1 MSDEKLPIATR
12 RDTVRGLLAS
22 LGRRRA
28 LAVLAILTLFA
39 GVGAG
44 LLAPWLIG
52 VMVDDII
59 AGGAALLWFGLALA
73 GSVAIGALLTWA
85 GRVTLA
91 RLGQGT
97 IREVREAAFRTA
109 LAQPTARIEAA
120 GTGDLVAR
128 LSGDVRA
135 VGEVVEEALP
145 AFLSAL
151 FSIVLSLLGMGLMD
165 WRFALAALVAA
176 PIQYF
181 SLRWFLRRSAPV
193 YRQHRVVVAERGQRT
208 IEAVRGADTVRALR
222 SEERHLGRIA
232 ESSEQAIDLEVRAT
246 RVRNDFNLFLNGAE
260 FVGLA
265 IVLVV
270 GYVLVTGGHVEI
282 GAATAAALYFLGLF
296 GPMGTLLFRID
307 DLQDAGASLARLFGV
322 IGMPSPTPRAVEPTP
337 RAAEERAQGA
347 EAMAHRTA
355 TRRGRIEVERLVF
368 EHRAGRR
375 DLDAVSLSAAPGE
388 RVAIV
393 GASGAGKTTLARV
406 LAGALPVHGGDVR
419 HDERDIA
426 QWHPHDLRDAVVMLT
441 QEPHVFAGSVRD
453 DLALFSDADDER
465 MRAEITRLGAEWIL
479 RLPDGLDTEIG
490 EAGHPLTP
498 GQAQHLALV
507 RVALSAAS
515 VVILDEATAE
525 AGSADSEVLDQAS
538 LEAIRGRTGI
548 VIAHRLSQAAAAD
561 RILVMHDGRVVQSGT
576 HDELVVA
583 SGPYA
588 ELWKAWTAW

>member
-1 MSDEKLPIATR
+1 MSDEKLPIASR

-22 LGRRRA
+22 LGRRRG
-28 LAVLAILTLFA
+28 LAVLAVLTLCS

-52 VMVDDII
+52 LMVDDII
-59 AGGAALLWFGLALA
+59 AGGASMLSFGLALA
-73 GSVAIGALLTWA
+73 GSVAVGALLTWA

-109 LAQPTARIEAA
+109 LSQPSPRIEAA

-145 AFLSAL
+145 AFLAAL
-151 FSIVLSLLGMGLMD
+151 FGIGLSLLGMGLMD
-165 WRFALAALVAA
+165 WRFALAALAAA

-193 YRQHRVVVAERGQRT
+193 YREHRAVVAERGQRT
-208 IEAVRGADTVRALR
+208 IEAVRGVDTVRALR
-222 SEERHLGRIA
+222 TEERHLARIA
-232 ESSEQAIDLEVRAT
+232 ETSEQAIDLEVRAT

-260 FVGLA
+260 FVGLSA
-265 IVLVV
+265 VLVV
-270 GYVLVTGGHVEI
+270 GYLLVTGGQVEI

-322 IGMPSPTPRAVEPTP
+322 IGMTAPEPRETGDAVHI
-337 RAAEERAQGA
+337 GVL
-347 EAMAHRTA
+347 
-355 TRRGRIEVERLVF
+355 RRGEIEVDRLVF
-368 EHRAGRR
+368 GHRSGQR

-388 RVAIV
+388 RLAIV

-406 LAGALPVHGGDVR
+406 LAGALPVHEGDVR
-419 HDERDIA
+419 HDEVRIED
-426 QWHPHDLRDAVVMLT
+426 WHPHDLRDAVVMLT

-465 MRAEITRLGAEWIL
+465 MRAVIAQLGADWML

-525 AGSADSEVLDQAS
+525 AGSADSEMLDRAS
-538 LEAIRGRTGI
+538 FEAIGNRTGI
-548 VIAHRLSQAAAAD
+548 VIAHRLSQAVTAD
-561 RILVMHDGRVVQSGT
+561 RILVMHDGRIVQSGT
-576 HDELVVA
+576 HDELVA
-583 SGPYA
+583 TQGPYA
-588 ELWKAWTAW
+588 ELWEAWTAW